1 MLRTSSLINCLKT
14 WLALFTC
21 ALLVHSC
28 GEAPRDNPL
37 DPLAPHPENL
47 GQALVR
53 VQSFYPPY
61 SPLSEFALLL
71 TPGNILLHT
80 DAEGNAQF
88 TQLAVNT
95 YTITA
100 DKDGYVS
107 GAVTLDVRARQT
119 SQHTFRLNAVPQIT
133 STTVYSE
140 HISRWFPINRDVY
153 RLVLAA
159 RVTDADGEQD
169 IVSVKAA
176 SPNHGELGALAFRSE
191 TGRYELALGNMESA
205 LQDFLGEPITLT
217 VNDREAAT
225 SHSTPFAL
233 ARVIETTPAA
243 EMPAAFS
250 TTGARPLFKWRPLT
264 LPYHFTFRL
273 DISQFSP
280 EQQFATLFESLS
292 NIPSD
297 SSATSAPRDLPDGT
311 YYWTVS
317 IIDRQGN
324 VSRSKEATFLVE

>member
-1 MLRTSSLINCLKT
+1 MFMTLWKNP
-14 WLALFTC
+14 LALLGG
-21 ALLVHSC
+21 ALTLLGC

-37 DPLAPHPENL
+37 DPLAPNHENL

-53 VQSFYPPY
+53 AQSFYPPY
-61 SPLSEFALLL
+61 SPLSEVALLL
-71 TPGNILLHT
+71 TPGNILLRT

-88 TQLAVNT
+88 TQLAANT

-107 GAVTLDVRARQT
+107 GAVTLEVQARQT
-119 SQHTFRLNAVPQIT
+119 SQHTFRLNALPQIT
-133 STTVYSE
+133 STTIYSE
-140 HISRWFPINRDVY
+140 HISRWFPLNRDLY

-159 RVTDADGEQD
+159 RVQDADGAQD
-169 IVSVKAA
+169 IVGVKAA
-176 SPNHGELGALAFRSE
+176 SPNHGELGGLAFRVE

-217 VNDREAAT
+217 VSDREAAT

-233 ARVIETTPAA
+233 ARVIETTPTA
-243 EMPAAFS
+243 EMPAAFTS
-250 TTGARPLFKWRPLT
+250 TGARPRFKWKSLT

-280 EQQFATLFESLS
+280 EQQFATLFESIS
-292 NIPSD
+292 NIHPD
-297 SSATSAPRDLPDGT
+297 SSTYVAARELPDGT